1 MVLVQYNLF
10 DQYLQVLKNFIP
22 VEEPR
27 YLTSKQ
33 VSSKIT
39 DIIFNSSNKNHIP
52 SKLILLKGDGSSL

>member
-1 MVLVQYNLF
+1 MLQYNLIE
-10 DQYLQVLKNFIP
+10 QYLQILKNFIP

-39 DIIFNSSNKNHIP
+39 DIIFNSSKKNNIP
-52 SKLILLKGDGSSL
+52 SKLILLYGDASSF